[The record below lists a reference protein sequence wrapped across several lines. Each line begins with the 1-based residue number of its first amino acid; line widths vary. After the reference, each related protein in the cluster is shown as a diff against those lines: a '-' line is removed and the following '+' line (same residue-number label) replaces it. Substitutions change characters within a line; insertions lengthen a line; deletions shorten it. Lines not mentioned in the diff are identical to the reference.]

1 MTSKA
6 FGFPLPSNAF
16 TVSNIQ
22 IQGERGAD
30 IGIKTTNTMV
40 VTEIN
45 FQSISYGKFL
55 IGDVLLSINGQMIQS
70 KTQFTEIYAKASQL
84 TTFCLDLVIS
94 RPVVMLPIRPTHMP
108 KGYQL
113 IAGCKYHLGVMY
125 RVPGAKL
132 GLSITSYQSKVFVTR
147 TEDGT
152 LASMTL
158 KIGDAILAIE
168 GQAVTTVAETSEALF
183 KALKAKGYAA
193 MAIEQPQEMMNKNVV
208 RTALN
213 SDPPNEGAPAQKD
226 VVLIC
231 GTELKRFQ
239 TNPELQPNKILK
251 DKQNQKEA
259 GHVKVSEKAEDIPIA
274 CDGNPGLLMPVPIPN
289 FQIQQSVPAQ
299 SPPASLSQQK

>member
-1 MTSKA
+1 
-6 FGFPLPSNAF
+6 
-16 TVSNIQ
+16 
-22 IQGERGAD
+22 

-45 FQSISYGKFL
+45 FQSISYGKFI

-70 KTQFTEIYAKASQL
+70 KAQFTEIYSKASQL
-84 TTFCLDLVIS
+84 PTFCLDLVIS

-108 KGYQL
+108 KGYQI
-113 IAGCKYHLGVMY
+113 IAGCKYHLAIMY

-132 GLSITSYQSKVFVTR
+132 GLSITSYQSKIFVTR

-168 GQAVTTVAETSEALF
+168 GAAVTTVAETSEALF

-193 MAIEQPQEMMNKNVV
+193 MAIEQPQEMMNKNAAMAIEQPQEMMNKNVV

-213 SDPPNEGAPAQKD
+213 SDPPNEGVISTQKD
-226 VVLIC
+226 VAVIC
-231 GTELKRFQ
+231 GSELKRFQ
-239 TNPELQPNKILK
+239 TNTELPPKKEILK
-251 DKQNQKEA
+251 DKPNKKEA

-274 CDGNPGLLMPVPIPN
+274 CDGNPALLMAVPVPN
-289 FQIQQSVPAQ
+289 FQIQQQQSPPPQ
-299 SPPASLSQQK
+299 SPPASSSQQK